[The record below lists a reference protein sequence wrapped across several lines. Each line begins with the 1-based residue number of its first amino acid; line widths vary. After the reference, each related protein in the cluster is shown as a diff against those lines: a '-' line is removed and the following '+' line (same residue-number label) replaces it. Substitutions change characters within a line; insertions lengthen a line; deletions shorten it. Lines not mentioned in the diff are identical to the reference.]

1 MTILSIALAITGII
15 ILVIFSLPIFIL
27 GVLNTGNYIGL
38 LLGSLLI
45 SYGIFFKSINRFT
58 VKLWKHKPGMIG
70 LLALALIVAFMLC
83 FTIVVTV
90 KIVNR
95 ANVPYEGETT
105 VVVLGCRVREDGA
118 SKMLKTRL
126 DAAYTF
132 LSEHPEANCVLS
144 GGKGNDEPIS
154 EAQYMYDWLTEKG
167 IDKERLYIEDRS
179 TSTEENLKFTRE
191 LIQKNNLCEKIT
203 LITNEFHQYRAY
215 RFAVESGFSDIYSY
229 SAKTPLTL
237 LPTYYVREVCGVAHM
252 IFIG

>member
-1 MTILSIALAITGII
+1 MTILSIGLIITGFI

-38 LLGSLLI
+38 LFGTFII
-45 SYGIFFKSINRFT
+45 SYGIFYKSINKFI
-58 VKLWKHKPGMIG
+58 VNLWKHKTGMI
-70 LLALALIVAFMLC
+70 ALSVIALIISFMLC

-90 KIVNR
+90 KMVNR
-95 ANVPYEGETT
+95 TNVPHNGETT

-126 DAAYTF
+126 NAAYTF
-132 LSEHPEANCVLS
+132 LTEHPETKCVLS
-144 GGKGNDEPIS
+144 GGKGNDEPVS

-167 IDKERLYIEDRS
+167 IDKDRLYIEDRS

-191 LIQKNNLCEKIT
+191 LIKKEGLSEKIT

-215 RFAVESGFSDIYSY
+215 RFAKESGFDDIYSY
-229 SAKTPLTL
+229 SAKTPFTL